1 MQHQDSGRAP
11 GFLTRRP
18 IQTREQQILLSRQ
31 IREWQEHPDGPD
43 AAPKAIQRRGLRAQ
57 QQLVEGN
64 MGLVL
69 KMARGFCGRG
79 VDYDDLV
86 QVGAIGLMTAARKF
100 DPSRGHAFS
109 TYAVW
114 WIRQALQRE
123 SRRGTTIALPIHT
136 SELAYRALATAS
148 RLEGE
153 TGRAPSLVEVSIELN
168 GKWSAEQLGTA
179 VAALHRT
186 RVRSLNSKPKDA
198 EDASEL
204 IDLVTVAEASE
215 PWDQVIAEDEQQRL
229 LVCLQSLEPDTARDL
244 MAVYGHG
251 KTLRAVATE
260 TGVSR
265 EAARQRM
272 EKGKRQARFRLLGSP
287 LPSGQSQSGHGAPG
301 RHATAA

>member
-1 MQHQDSGRAP
+1 MQTQDSGRAP
-11 GFLTRRP
+11 DFLTRRP

-31 IREWQEHPDGPD
+31 IREWQDHPDGPD
-43 AAPKAIQRRGLRAQ
+43 DAPKAIQRRGLRAQ

-123 SRRGTTIALPIHT
+123 SRRGTTIALPLHT

-153 TGRAPSLVEVSIELN
+153 RGRAPTLQEVSIELEN
-168 GKWSAEQLGTA
+168 KWSADQLGTA

-186 RVRSLNSKPKDA
+186 RVRSLNCRPKEQ

-204 IDLVTVAEASE
+204 IDLVTIADEVQA
-215 PWDQVIAEDEQQRL
+215 WDQVIAQEERQQL
-229 LVCLQSLEPDTARDL
+229 LVCLQQMEPATAQDL

-251 KTLRAVATE
+251 KTLRAVAEE

-265 EAARQRM
+265 EAVRQRM
-272 EKGKRQARFRLLGSP
+272 EKGKRQVRLRLLGSP
-287 LPSGQSQSGHGAPG
+287 LPSGQSRPGHGAPG
-301 RHATAA
+301 RATAAA